1 MLRKLEYICA
11 SPGLGITNPKWAR
24 DSEGDFIC
32 DNICILITNLQH
44 FLSAYRS
51 CVLVYIILSGV
62 GDGKVA
68 GGTFFSVQIA
78 SLI

>member
-32 DNICILITNLQH
+32 DNICI
-44 FLSAYRS
+44 
-51 CVLVYIILSGV
+51 
-62 GDGKVA
+62 
-68 GGTFFSVQIA
+68 
-78 SLI
+78 